1 MAGSVVEHGASELSE
16 ANKSLTT
23 VGPRRLVLLWGGRDS
38 TADCELLSLRRGQSC
53 SAMCPVDC
61 GKGAV
66 CACRASCRPREL
78 HQALRA
84 FPDAHWRARI
94 YGGGVK
100 FRGRPWGGWHRWLG
114 FALPLAAV
122 ASVAI
127 TVTPASGAT
136 SKHTVRVMTRNLYLG
151 ADLTPALQATS
162 FSQLTDAAGDIFN
175 QVEQND
181 FPVRA
186 KGLAGE
192 ILKTSPDL
200 VGLQE
205 AAIWRTSSTCEL
217 FVPPGPYT
225 ATHVAYDYVKLLLAQ
240 LNKGKRRYR
249 VVATEPEFDFEA
261 EANTDG
267 GPAGTCNEDVRLTMR
282 DAILARVN
290 DGVQVKDVKKG
301 HYKTLFAPKLLGLI
315 SVPVDR
321 GWISADVS
329 VRGSR
334 WFRLIDTHLESYDD
348 QANTPTNQGT
358 EVGNGQIREAQAK
371 ELIQKG
377 GPATG
382 KLPVILVG
390 DLNSDT
396 KTPLKP
402 GDQLADQALLN
413 AGFRERSTYKPL
425 SCCLD
430 TNVLTF
436 PAGGGMASQFN
447 HKVDHIMTNDPKQ
460 IELISSTITGRHP
473 VNGFW
478 DSDHA
483 GTFSVLT
490 LP

>member
-1 MAGSVVEHGASELSE
+1 M
-16 ANKSLTT
+16 
-23 VGPRRLVLLWGGRDS
+23 
-38 TADCELLSLRRGQSC
+38 LR
-53 SAMCPVDC
+53 V
-61 GKGAV
+61 
-66 CACRASCRPREL
+66 
-78 HQALRA
+78 
-84 FPDAHWRARI
+84 FPDVHWRARI

-100 FRGRPWGGWHRWLG
+100 CRGQLWDGWHRWWQ

-127 TVTPASGAT
+127 AAASTATPASGAK
-136 SKHTVRVMTRNLYLG
+136 SKHTVRMMTRNLYLG

-162 FSQLTDAAGDIFN
+162 FSQLTDAAGEIFN
-175 QVEQND
+175 QVKQND

-186 KGLAGE
+186 KGLAKE

-205 AAIWRTSSTCEL
+205 AALWRTSPTCKV
-217 FVPPGPYT
+217 FVPPGPYA

-240 LNKGKRRYR
+240 LNKGKTRYR

-261 EANTDG
+261 EANTNG
-267 GPAGTCNEDVRLTMR
+267 APSGTCNEDVRLTMR

-290 DGVQVKDVKKG
+290 DGVQVKDVRKG
-301 HYKTLFAPKLLGLI
+301 HYKILFAPKLLGAI
-315 SVPVDR
+315 TVPVDR
-321 GWISADVS
+321 GWISADVK
-329 VRGSR
+329 VRGSHWVR
-334 WFRLIDTHLESYDD
+334 FIDTHLESYDD

-358 EVGNGQIREAQAK
+358 EVGNGQIREAQA
-371 ELIQKG
+371 EQLIQKG

-413 AGFRERSTYKPL
+413 AGFRERSTYTPL

-436 PAGGGMASQFN
+436 PAGGGRASQFN
-447 HKVDHIMTNDPKQ
+447 HKVDHIITSDPKQ
-460 IELISSTITGRHP
+460 IKLVSSTITGRHP
-473 VNGFW
+473 ANGLW